1 MGLIKKKVF
10 ENDKQEVEKKQREY
24 FVDQY
29 ESIIFELIRYSDK
42 KIIDGL
48 KVKYPSLEKFILALN
63 VQVTDKKENQNGAR
77 PLVSELNNDL
87 DSNIHSHEEDI
98 GNFSGADKLDSNP
111 DDS

>member
-29 ESIIFELIRYSDK
+29 ESIIFELIRYTDK

-63 VQVTDKKENQNGAR
+63 IQATGKKENQNTCGLPVA
-77 PLVSELNNDL
+77 ELNNDL
-87 DSNIHSHEEDI
+87 DSNIHSHEEDL
-98 GNFSGADKLDSNP
+98 GNVSGADKLDSNP
-111 DDS
+111 EDS